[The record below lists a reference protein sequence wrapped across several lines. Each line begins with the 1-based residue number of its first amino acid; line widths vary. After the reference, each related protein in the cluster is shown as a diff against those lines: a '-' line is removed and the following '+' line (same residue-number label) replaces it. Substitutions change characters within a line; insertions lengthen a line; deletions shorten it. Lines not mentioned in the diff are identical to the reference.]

1 MKREFPFRA
10 RVNNTIVVVTGL
22 HWSGGCYTTQG
33 HGLVPLSV
41 VPLEESLEPG
51 GVRAPWAAVAPK
63 PPKVWKRKG
72 CFKAVPLTPQARK
85 AKADRARTFLRKA
98 LAGPMPA
105 VEVLALAR
113 KAGINEWSLRRAKKH
128 LHVKAVKVGGK
139 RQGWG
144 AKWFWTAA
152 QPGHLRD

>member
-1 MKREFPFRA
+1 TVA
-10 RVNNTIVVVTGL
+10 RGRHTMRGP
-22 HWSGGCYTTQG
+22 
-33 HGLVPLSV
+33 GLVPLPV
-41 VPLEESLEPG
+41 VPPEESSEPG

-113 KAGINEWSLRRAKKH
+113 KAGINEWSLRRRKKH
-128 LHVKAVKVGGK
+128 LHVKAVKVGG
-139 RQGWG
+139 RRRGWG

-152 QPGHLRD
+152 QPTHLRA